1 MLLNKGI
8 GVVMLGERL
17 KSLRSEMKLTQA
29 DFADKFE
36 ISRGTIAM
44 WETNKRQPDNDTLS
58 KLADYF
64 DVTVDY
70 LLGRTDFPDLA
81 IPKEIENMQ
90 FAFHGGINIEG
101 LSKEDIDTLKKM
113 ADFMRSN
120 KN

>member
-1 MLLNKGI
+1 MRLRELRKSRNLTLKDIGSVLN
-8 GVVMLGERL
+8 V
-17 KSLRSEMKLTQA
+17 SESAVSQY
-29 DFADKFE
+29 E
-36 ISRGTIAM
+36 N
-44 WETNKRQPDNDTLS
+44 NKREMDNTSLTT
-58 KLADYF
+58 LADYF

-70 LLGRTDFPDLA
+70 LLGRTDSPDLA

-90 FAFHGGINIEG
+90 FAFHGGINTEG

>member
-1 MLLNKGI
+1 MNNLLAERLRKIRIEKGI
-8 GVVMLGERL
+8 SQQKLGALFSVSQQAVGKWE
-17 KSLRSEMKLTQA
+17 KGIAEPDSL
-29 DFADKFE
+29 
-36 ISRGTIAM
+36 
-44 WETNKRQPDNDTLS
+44 TLN

-70 LLGRTDFPDLA
+70 LLGRTDSPDLA

-90 FAFHGGINIEG
+90 FAFHGGINTDG

>member
-1 MLLNKGI
+1 M
-8 GVVMLGERL
+8 ERL
-17 KSLRSEMKLTQA
+17 KILRKNKKCNQQDVANYLGISYQA
-29 DFADKFE
+29 YAHYE
-36 ISRGTIAM
+36 NGR
-44 WETNKRQPDNDTLS
+44 RQPDPETLS
-58 KLADYF
+58 KIADYF

-70 LLGRTDFPDLA
+70 LLGRTDSPDLA

-90 FAFHGGINIEG
+90 FAFHGGINTEG